1 MNPFFRVLLF
11 PFSMLYDLVTRFR
24 NHLYDI
30 GYKKSFRFQTMVVSV
45 GNLSMGG
52 NGKTPMVEYLI
63 RLLKPEYRV
72 AVISRGYGRS
82 SSGFII
88 ASSTHT
94 ASDIGDEPL
103 QLFRKFTPDIKV
115 AVGESRA
122 LAIPKMLLENPE
134 VNLIIL
140 DDAFQHRTVD
150 PQTQVLV
157 TDYHQP
163 FFKDHVFPSG
173 MLRESRKNISRA
185 DMVVVTKCPPDISS
199 DQRIWF
205 EDQIKKYY
213 ELPVFFSTIQYQ
225 RPCSFSTGEEL
236 LEYPPV
242 LLVTGIAKPDPLV
255 KYVSSRYKLL
265 EHLRFKDHHNY
276 SGKELEEIKHRFQGF
291 TAESPIMLTT
301 EKDMVRLIPHQ
312 KLLEDL
318 PIFYIPIESVFI
330 EDEDR
335 FNSLILNYIENNK
348 ELESD

>member
-1 MNPFFRVLLF
+1 
-11 PFSMLYDLVTRFR
+11 
-24 NHLYDI
+24 
-30 GYKKSFRFQTMVVSV
+30 
-45 GNLSMGG
+45 MGG

-63 RLLKPEYRV
+63 RLLKSEYRV

-103 QLFRKFTPDIKV
+103 QLYRKFTPDIKV

-122 LAIPKMLLENPE
+122 LAIPEMLLENPE

-150 PQTQVLV
+150 PQAQVLV
-157 TDYHQP
+157 TDYHNP

-173 MLRESRKNISRA
+173 RLRESRKNISRA
-185 DMVVVTKCPPDISS
+185 DVVVVTKCPPDISS
-199 DQRIWF
+199 DQRTWF
-205 EDQIKKYY
+205 EAQIKKYC

-225 RPCSFSTGEEL
+225 QPCSFSTGEALVEF
-236 LEYPPV
+236 PPV

-255 KYVSSRYKLL
+255 KYISNRYKLL
-265 EHLRFKDHHNY
+265 EHLQFKDHHNY
-276 SGKELEEIKHRFQGF
+276 SGKELEEIKDRFLRF
-291 TAESPIMLTT
+291 TAESPVMLTT

-312 KLLEDL
+312 KLLKDL
-318 PIFYIPIESVFI
+318 PIFYMPIESVFI

-335 FNSLILNYIENNK
+335 FNSLILNHIENNK